1 MRNIMK
7 YAPSSAPFSPCLA
20 RSAPV
25 KYAGFNFR
33 GRTVMSS
40 GDQNRIAPHPVLQ
53 DYYDK
58 EEERRKRVDTMF
70 DSSAEHY
77 DWVTDVMSFGS
88 GRWYRRQALQ
98 RAGLTSGDKVLDVG
112 AGTGVVSWLAQQI
125 VGDDGLVVA
134 LDPSKG
140 MLTQAVKLG
149 VQRASQ
155 GLGEALPFA
164 DNTFDYVTMGYA
176 LRHVADLGAAFAEYQ
191 RVLKPGGKILLLEI
205 TRPRGKIG
213 TFFLKVYLKGI
224 IPNLARI
231 FRRSA
236 DTKVLMRY
244 YWDTIEQCVP
254 PETIVAALKQTGLEG
269 VKRDV
274 VLGIFSEYSGIKP
287 N

>member
-1 MRNIMK
+1 
-7 YAPSSAPFSPCLA
+7 
-20 RSAPV
+20 
-25 KYAGFNFR
+25 
-33 GRTVMSS
+33 MSS

-58 EEERRKRVDTMF
+58 EEERRKRVDNMF

-254 PETIVAALKQTGLEG
+254 PETIVAALKHTGLEG

>member
-1 MRNIMK
+1 
-7 YAPSSAPFSPCLA
+7 ATHPLLPPCLGDG
-20 RSAPV
+20 APV
-25 KYAGFNFR
+25 KYAGFNLR
-33 GRTVMSS
+33 GTTAMSS
-40 GDQNRIAPHPVLQ
+40 GDQNRMAPQPVLQ
-53 DYYDK
+53 DYYS
-58 EEERRKRVDTMF
+58 EEAERRKRVDNMS

-125 VGDDGLVVA
+125 VGEDGLVVA

-164 DNTFDYVTMGYA
+164 DNPFDYVTMGYA
-176 LRHVADLGAAFAEYQ
+176 LRHVADLGAAFAGYQ

-205 TRPRGKIG
+205 TRPRGKIS
-213 TFFLKVYLKGI
+213 TFFLKLSLKGI

-254 PETIVAALKQTGLEG
+254 PETIVDALKKTGLEN

-274 VLGIFSEYSGIKP
+274 VLGIFSEYSGTKP

>member
-1 MRNIMK
+1 
-7 YAPSSAPFSPCLA
+7 
-20 RSAPV
+20 
-25 KYAGFNFR
+25 
-33 GRTVMSS
+33 MSS

-58 EEERRKRVDTMF
+58 EEERRKRVDNMF

>member
-1 MRNIMK
+1 
-7 YAPSSAPFSPCLA
+7 
-20 RSAPV
+20 
-25 KYAGFNFR
+25 
-33 GRTVMSS
+33 MSS
-40 GDQNRIAPHPVLQ
+40 GDQNRIAPHPVLE
-53 DYYDK
+53 DYYSK
-58 EEERRKRVDTMF
+58 EEERRKRVDKMF

-98 RAGLTSGDKVLDVG
+98 RAGLTAGDKVLDVG

-125 VGDDGLVVA
+125 VGDEGLVVA

-149 VQRASQ
+149 VERASQ

-205 TRPRGKIG
+205 TRPRGPIG

-254 PETIVAALKQTGLEG
+254 PETIVAALKKTGLEG